1 MYYVVLTECKNM
13 DSFDKSCNVAK
24 HNYDECFQKWFNR
37 FLKNRDTNLNVC
49 DAEFRE
55 YQQCLKVWLIIY
67 AYGFFFFFFRDR
79 VSVCVFS
86 RFLRKMDACSH
97 LKEQYDTCFNTWFT
111 QKFLKGDYDDEM
123 CAPLLKVYTQCVK
136 V

>member
-1 MYYVVLTECKNM
+1 M

-55 YQQCLKVWLIIY
+55 YQQCLKK
-67 AYGFFFFFFRDR
+67 A
-79 VSVCVFS
+79 
-86 RFLRKMDACSH
+86 M
-97 LKEQYDTCFNTWFT
+97 KEEKLDFKEFEEDILGTEKEY
-111 QKFLKGDYDDEM
+111 KPPPPK
-123 CAPLLKVYTQCVK
+123 
-136 V
+136 